1 MGSVPGLNKVMTTNS
16 KQEDDDE
23 LLIVITPRVISR
35 GAQEQSSEV
44 WMTK

>member
-1 MGSVPGLNKVMTTNS
+1 LNKVMTTNS

-23 LLIVITPRVISR
+23 LMIVITPRVIRS
-35 GAQEQSSEV
+35 GSEQQNSEV